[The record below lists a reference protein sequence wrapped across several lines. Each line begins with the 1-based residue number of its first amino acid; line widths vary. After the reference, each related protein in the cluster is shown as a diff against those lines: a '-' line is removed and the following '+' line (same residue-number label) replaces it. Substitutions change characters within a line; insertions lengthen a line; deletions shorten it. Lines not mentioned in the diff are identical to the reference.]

1 MHESPSVSVVVPF
14 FNRRQSLAACIEAL
28 LGQDSI
34 GGPVQV
40 ILVDNGSSDDSRA
53 VIARYPEVT
62 ALAEATPG
70 AYAARNTGIR
80 HARAPII
87 AFTDA
92 DCVVERDWL
101 RAVCDGMRDPSVAVE
116 VGASRYPSNASP
128 TLKLLAAYE
137 NAKAEYVATRCPP
150 MNHFAYANNMAVRA
164 SVVAEL
170 GPFLEWDRAADTEF
184 VHRVAAR
191 RPDLRLAFN
200 PAMRVTHLEFVR
212 FRDRAGRL
220 SLYTQTNSRIASFRE
235 LTVRQRAGVL
245 WHLARGVV
253 VSR

>member
-1 MHESPSVSVVVPF
+1 MHDSPSVSVVVPF
-14 FNRRQSLAACIEAL
+14 FNRSQSLAACVEAL
-28 LGQDSI
+28 LGQEPI
-34 GGPVQV
+34 GGAVQI
-40 ILVDNGSSDDSRA
+40 ILVDNGSNDDSRS
-53 VIARYPEVT
+53 VIARYPELTV
-62 ALAEATPG
+62 LAEATPG

-80 HARAPII
+80 EARAPII

-116 VGASRYPSNASP
+116 VGACRYPSNASL

-137 NAKAEYVATRCPP
+137 NAKAEYVATHCAPKH
-150 MNHFAYANNMAVRA
+150 HFAYANNMAVRA
-164 SVVAEL
+164 SVLAEL

-191 RPDLRLAFN
+191 RADLRLIFN

-235 LTVRQRAGVL
+235 LTLRHRAGVVG
-245 WHLARGVV
+245 HLARGFVLG
-253 VSR
+253 R

>member
-1 MHESPSVSVVVPF
+1 MHDAPSVSVVVPF
-14 FNRRQSLAACIEAL
+14 FNRRQSLAACVEAL
-28 LGQDSI
+28 LRQDSV
-34 GGPVQV
+34 GGPVQI
-40 ILVDNGSSDDSRA
+40 ILVDNGSNDDSRSLL
-53 VIARYPEVT
+53 ARYTGVT
-62 ALAEATPG
+62 VLAEATPG

-80 HARAPII
+80 HARAPIL

-101 RAVCDGMRDPSVAVE
+101 RAVCAGMRDPSVAVQ
-116 VGASRYPSNASP
+116 VGACRYPSHASL

-137 NAKAEYVATRCPP
+137 NAKAEYVTMRCPP
-150 MNHFAYANNMAVRA
+150 KYHFAYANNMAVRT

-184 VHRVAAR
+184 VHRIAAR
-191 RPDLRLAFN
+191 RPDLRLVFN

-235 LTVRQRAGVL
+235 LSLRQRAGVVG
-245 WHLARGVV
+245 HLARRAVLG
-253 VSR
+253 R